1 MRILL
6 VGRRRVVLEQ
16 RAACLRQL
24 YPDAEVV
31 TDGDA
36 MSAVQYAFNHPVDAV
51 YTEVQT
57 KPIGGFDVVRLVR
70 KVHPDALAYLI
81 AETDAYLNR
90 ADESRV
96 DGYYLTPT
104 DKETLRSGNILRW
117 TAVATG

>member
-1 MRILL
+1 MRILI
-6 VGRRRVVLEQ
+6 VGRRRAELEQ

-24 YPDAEVV
+24 YPDAETV
-31 TDGDA
+31 TEGDA
-36 MSAVQYAFNHPVDAV
+36 MSAVQYAFNHQVDAV

-57 KPIGGFDVVRLVR
+57 RPIGGFDVVRLVR
-70 KVHPDALAYLI
+70 KRNPGALAYLI

-90 ADESRV
+90 ADECRV

-117 TAVATG
+117 RTAVPG